1 MPDLPTREV
10 GREKVQLQRR
20 CRMKGFLLSFV
31 VFFLV
36 GLVSELLKGRREE
49 EIASLIE
56 RVRQL
61 SPYSRGIRNGK

>member
-1 MPDLPTREV
+1 
-10 GREKVQLQRR
+10 
-20 CRMKGFLLSFV
+20 MKGFLLSFV